1 MHNSS
6 SGQAGESNGE
16 EARRPYIV
24 VLKGSSSV
32 RFPNGSST
40 HLRLNTPI
48 GPAEAFITTNWQD
61 LGLKHPVPRELW
73 FEVRLP
79 HRSIDEAIE
88 AARAIVVG
96 LVPIMSYATNA
107 EIGQVEPHLA
117 YDNSQG
123 VDRREFIEYFL
134 PDESGLLSPTR
145 QTDPSLIGKVVDAF
159 SASPYGPRLGTALAH
174 YHSALSN
181 YFLGGESLAV
191 GHLFMAAEA
200 LREPA
205 LIAYCAST
213 GMSEE
218 NIMRSEGHDNR
229 DHLLAWARRN
239 IIFAGDLQ
247 THRAVKAISDAF
259 EHGYK
264 TVGEVRAVSST
275 VCDRAF
281 ELLRGSRV
289 PVTRREGASAAPWAA
304 RPPRCRPKARA
315 SLRRAITDLL
325 DLDERARERLL
336 TDFATPADTKS
347 LRKRIR
353 GRLIGEAEDLAA
365 PDRAYPILEWR
376 SRISHFEIGQDGQP
390 DAQFTEMVTPR
401 IAVGVGFQPER
412 VEFFGRSSK
421 GRVLEPIPVT
431 IEQSSPDD
439 TQLKDKVLPILQ
451 EIGRGVG
458 GLGPGAK
465 GAQFSRPQ
473 AFLLELFNRAKGLF
487 KGCSALLEQGLPEE
501 ALIVG
506 QSLFSDA
513 MRLKQASESSEEQ
526 RIALAFGWKR
536 DSLEVR
542 KRLVRQTDLSPTELA
557 EGLAQLD
564 AQQEELRSSSRA
576 LGAGEL
582 MTFQDVSIVAAH
594 LDEEDLP
601 NIHGLAQEMAAG
613 SDIATQSR
621 LRQGSASGMGL
632 HDTAPNSW
640 VLPMAMKYIGA
651 SYLLVAEAALE
662 IFDWPDTMNIGEK
675 RSTLET
681 VVDELSD
688 RAQVAR

>member
-1 MHNSS
+1 MYGNSL
-6 SGQAGESNGE
+6 GKADEFNDE
-16 EARRPYIV
+16 KARRPYIV

-32 RFPNGSST
+32 RFPNGSSM
-40 HLRLNTPI
+40 HLRLNAPT
-48 GPAEAFITTNWQD
+48 GLAEVFITTNWQD

-73 FEVRLP
+73 FEVRLLQ
-79 HRSIDEAIE
+79 RSIDEAIE
-88 AARAIVVG
+88 AARAVVVG
-96 LVPIMSYATNA
+96 LVPMISYATNA

-145 QTDPSLIGKVVDAF
+145 QTDPELISKVVEAF

-205 LIAYCAST
+205 LSAYCAST
-213 GMSEE
+213 GKSEAT
-218 NIMRSEGHDNR
+218 IMRSEGHDTR

-239 IIFAGDLQ
+239 IIFAGDLE

-264 TVGEVRAVSST
+264 TVSEVRAVSGT
-275 VCDRAF
+275 LCDRAF
-281 ELLRGSRV
+281 ELLRS
-289 PVTRREGASAAPWAA
+289 
-304 RPPRCRPKARA
+304 
-315 SLRRAITDLL
+315 AITDLL
-325 DLDERARERLL
+325 DLDETARSRLL
-336 TDFATPADTKS
+336 TDFAAPADTKS

-353 GRLIGEAEDLAA
+353 GTLIGEAEDLAA

-376 SRISHFEIGQDGQP
+376 SRISHFEIGKDGQP
-390 DAQFTEMVTPR
+390 DAQFTELVTPR
-401 IAVGVGFQPER
+401 IAADIGFQPER
-412 VEFFGRSSK
+412 VEFFGRSRR

-431 IEQSSPDD
+431 IEQSSPND
-439 TQLKDKVLPILQ
+439 TQLRDKVLPILQ
-451 EIGRGVG
+451 DIGHGVG

-465 GAQFSRPQ
+465 GAQFSAPQ
-473 AFLLELFNRAKGLF
+473 AFMLELFNRAKGLF
-487 KGCSALLEQGLPEE
+487 KGCTALLEQGLPEE

-506 QSLFSDA
+506 QSLFTDA

-526 RIALAFGWKR
+526 RIALAFGWKH

-542 KRLVRQTDLSPTELA
+542 KRLIRQTDLSPTALA

-564 AQQEELRSSSRA
+564 ARQEELRSSARS

-582 MTFQDVSIVAAH
+582 MAFQDASNLATH
-594 LDEEDLP
+594 LGDEDLP
-601 NIHGLAQEMAAG
+601 NIHGLAQEMVAG

-621 LRQGSASGMGL
+621 LRQGSAAGMGL
-632 HDTAPNSW
+632 HDTAPDSW
-640 VLPMAMKYIGA
+640 ILPMAMKYIGA
-651 SYLLVAEAALE
+651 SYLLAAAAALE
-662 IFDWPDTMNIGEK
+662 LFGWPDTMNIGEK
-675 RSTLET
+675 ESRLKA
-681 VVDELSD
+681 VVDELGD
-688 RAQVAR
+688 AHK